1 MRTTALSSLSSLV
14 GAALITFGAAASAAD
29 YRFELLDLGRFETSH
44 SEFPGQ
50 KFRGSG
56 YLGMLDYRWSDLG
69 FTWSHALDLSPAADG
84 RTLMQLNL
92 APLAGQRIVSATL
105 SFRLLH
111 GQDAPGES
119 DIQVTGFRS
128 DGRLR
133 LQWEAPNPHLGM
145 VTGRVGNQTTEP
157 QAIDITPLV
166 ASAVQQGQ
174 RWLGLHLQSLG
185 EAYLYTAT
193 HDYPN
198 LLYPDR
204 AEVRISVITES
215 DAR

>member
-1 MRTTALSSLSSLV
+1 MRTSLSSLV
-14 GAALITFGAAASAAD
+14 GAALIAFGAAASAAD
-29 YRFELLDLGRFETSH
+29 FRFELLDLGRFETFH
-44 SEFPGQ
+44 SEHPGQ

-56 YLGMLDYRWSDLG
+56 YVGMLDYRWSDLG
-69 FTWSHALDLSPAADG
+69 LTWSHALDLSPAADG
-84 RTLMQLNL
+84 RTLMQLNV

-133 LQWEAPNPHLGM
+133 LQWDAPQPHLGQ
-145 VTGRVGNQTTEP
+145 VTGRVGNATTEP

-166 ASAVQQGQ
+166 AAAAQQGH

-185 EAYLYTAT
+185 EAYLYTMT

-198 LLYPDR
+198 LLHPDR
-204 AEVRISVITES
+204 AEVRVSVVTEP
-215 DAR
+215 AGR